1 LNYIIQER
9 LKWGKEDGS
18 NSPASNTFLGSPKDI
33 KILQNDFPYGVDRGI
48 VHLVVWSKA
57 RIPQDST
64 GRLTE
69 DSAKMIESYVHQTFV
84 RGLGLSS
91 DDVLWFKNYAAL
103 QSVRE
108 LEHFHVLLNNVAD
121 GKLDSLLG
129 ASGSYDWA

>member
-1 LNYIIQER
+1 
-9 LKWGKEDGS
+9 
-18 NSPASNTFLGSPKDI
+18 
-33 KILQNDFPYGVDRGI
+33 
-48 VHLVVWSKA
+48 
-57 RIPQDST
+57 
-64 GRLTE
+64 
-69 DSAKMIESYVHQTFV
+69 MIESYVHQTFV